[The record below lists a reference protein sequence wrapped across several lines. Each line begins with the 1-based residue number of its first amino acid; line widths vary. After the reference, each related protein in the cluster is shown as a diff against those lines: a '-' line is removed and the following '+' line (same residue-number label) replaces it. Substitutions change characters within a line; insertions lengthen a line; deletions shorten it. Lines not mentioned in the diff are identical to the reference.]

1 MISTTHTDSP
11 STREALAPLGP
22 EILTLAAALAAR
34 AEQAPDALAFAD
46 GAETLSYG
54 ELQEK
59 ATALAGGLARLGVG
73 SGDRVALLLP
83 AGLDF
88 VSVFFALQILRA
100 VPCAFDPGAPPETA
114 ARRAAQV
121 RPTLT
126 LTIGASEALSAA
138 GLRWVA
144 LADVPRQA
152 PARSLQSVTGDDPAF
167 LQPTSGTSGE
177 PRAAVI
183 LQRQALASLRA
194 ARDGIG
200 IGREDVLVSW
210 VPPWHDLGL
219 LRFVLGPVYFGAPC
233 HLVEP
238 AIRTLPLWLRTAS
251 EVRATIL
258 GAPDFAWRL
267 ATRLVDPAGLDLSA
281 LRSATNG
288 GEPVRRSTIEA
299 FEARFGTPG
308 ALRPGYGLAEAT
320 LGVTSLRPGEP
331 PRVDDRGNV
340 SCGRPLPGVEVR
352 IMAEEKEEEE
362 GIGEILVRGP
372 AVFAG
377 YFEAAAASAEALRDG
392 WLHTGDVGR
401 LDAEGHLYVLGRRR
415 ALLKRGGAPLA
426 PRELEE
432 AAGSVPGVRVAA
444 AVGLPP
450 AGDAATEEIIIAF
463 EAAFEADPASAAP
476 LSQLAAE
483 VAAAIERSAGF
494 APDQVVALAPRSIPR
509 TANGKIRH
517 PELRRALLDGDLAH
531 RGSILFSAR
540 RSLL

>member
-1 MISTTHTDSP
+1 MISTTYVPCPTM
-11 STREALAPLGP
+11 REALAPLGS
-22 EILTLAAALAAR
+22 EILTLAATLAAR
-34 AEQAPDALAFAD
+34 AEQEPCALAFAD
-46 GAETLSYG
+46 GVQTLSYG
-54 ELQEK
+54 ELYAE

-73 SGDRVALLLP
+73 PGDRVALLLP

-88 VSVFFALQILRA
+88 VRVFFALQILRA
-100 VPCAFDPGAPPETA
+100 APCAFDPGAPPETA
-114 ARRAAQV
+114 ARRAAGV
-121 RPTLT
+121 RPALVLT
-126 LTIGASEALSAA
+126 AGEAPALTAA
-138 GLRWVA
+138 GLRWIA
-144 LADVPRQA
+144 LADVRRQA
-152 PARSLQSVTGDDPAF
+152 PAPPLPAGAGDDPAF

-177 PRAAVI
+177 PRAALI
-183 LQRQALASLRA
+183 LQRQALASLRS
-194 ARDGIG
+194 ARDGMG
-200 IGREDVLVSW
+200 LGPADVLVSW

-238 AIRTLPLWLRTAS
+238 AIRTLALWLRTAS

-267 ATRLVDPAGLDLSA
+267 ATRLVDPAGLDLSS
-281 LRSATNG
+281 LRAATNG

-299 FEARFGTPG
+299 FEARFAAPG

-331 PRVDDRGNV
+331 LRVDERGNV

-352 IMAEEKEEEE
+352 IAEEEE
-362 GIGEILVRGP
+362 GIGEILVSGP

-377 YFEAAAASAEALRDG
+377 YFAAAAATVSAEALRDG

-401 LDAEGHLYVLGRRR
+401 LDADGHLYVLGRRR

-450 AGDAATEEIIIAF
+450 AGDAATEEIIV
-463 EAAFEADPASAAP
+463 AFEADPAAVAP
-476 LSQLAAE
+476 LPRLAAE
-483 VAAAIERSAGF
+483 VAAAVERAAGF

-517 PELRRALLDGDLAH
+517 PELRRALLAGDFEH
-531 RGSILFSAR
+531 RGNLLFSAR
-540 RSLL
+540 RSRG